1 MSAIAP
7 FRGQLKARKTDS
19 PKQSTHLDS
28 RTSHSAIPGSD
39 AIRQLQLTPLEDPYT
54 LRIGDRAYSMT
65 HAWVPATFCCE
76 ADDYVLDHDELF
88 KPLRTQPSSDDPVA
102 KLVLT
107 CPEDTILDGL
117 MNRRVADQ
125 MIEVIAM
132 AKEWIFVA
140 PLEPFWLRKRRIA
153 VPNLIPAA
161 ESGCIGIEPSQ
172 LKAIGA

>member
-19 PKQSTHLDS
+19 AKQSTRLDS

-65 HAWVPATFCCE
+65 HAWMPATFCCE
-76 ADDYVLDHDELF
+76 AEDYVLDHDELF

-107 CPEDTILDGL
+107 CPYIHVLECPIMNDCVAAVLD
-117 MNRRVADQ
+117 
-125 MIEVIAM
+125 VIRS
-132 AKEWIFVA
+132 AKNWIFVTPA
-140 PLEPFWLRKRRIA
+140 DAWYHSRRYA
-153 VPNLIPAA
+153 DVPNLISAVA
-161 ESGCIGIEPSQ
+161 SDCMGIEPSQ